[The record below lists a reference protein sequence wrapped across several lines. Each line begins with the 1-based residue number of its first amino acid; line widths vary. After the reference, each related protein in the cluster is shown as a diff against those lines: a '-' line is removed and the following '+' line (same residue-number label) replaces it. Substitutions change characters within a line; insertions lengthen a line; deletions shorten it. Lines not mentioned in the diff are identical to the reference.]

1 MNEPNKR
8 PTYVPNND
16 LRETFSDVVS
26 SVGFDGANLRIEMAV
41 TRMGHNTGGREST
54 LHPSARLVLPL
65 NAANELIQKL
75 GMALADLE
83 KQGVLRK
90 GPATGQA
97 PSSGP
102 RN

>member
-8 PTYVPNND
+8 PVYVPNND
-16 LRETFSDVVS
+16 LKEIFSDAVS
-26 SVGFDGANLRIEMAV
+26 SVGFDGANLRLEMAV
-41 TRMGHNTGGREST
+41 TRMGHNTGGKESS

-65 NAANELIQKL
+65 SAANDLIQKL

-90 GPATGQA
+90 GPPAGQT
-97 PSSGP
+97 PISGP